1 MKLYRTLSAAALL
14 LAAVHTHSWAQ
25 TATTTEG
32 KKVTAEQASYALGTM
47 VGRSIEETLKGAP
60 GGKNLDKTI
69 ILKSITEYFS
79 GNSQLSPE
87 DAGNQLNSYFEAAQI
102 AEAEARKA
110 EGEKFLA
117 ENAKKKG
124 VKVTESGLQYKILVE
139 GKGIKPTV
147 EDTVQVHYRGR
158 LIDGTEFDSSYSHG
172 EPIKFSPLQVI
183 PGWTEG
189 LCLLRKGDKAELY
202 IPASLAYGERGA
214 GNKIP
219 PHSVLIFEIEMLD
232 VIKGE
237 PIPVSDISKVDD
249 KGAAQKADS
258 KEAKASSKTKLKK
271 K

>member
-14 LAAVHTHSWAQ
+14 LAAVHSHSWAQ
-25 TATTTEG
+25 TATTSEG
-32 KKVTAEQASYALGTM
+32 GKVTAEQASSALGTM
-47 VGRSIEETLKGAP
+47 VGRSIEETLKAAP
-60 GGKNLDKTI
+60 GGKALDKAL
-69 ILKSITEYFS
+69 ILKSLTEYLS
-79 GNSQLSPE
+79 GSSQLTPDEASM
-87 DAGNQLNSYFEAAQI
+87 QLNSYFEAAQVT
-102 AEAEARKA
+102 ETEARKA
-110 EGEKFLA
+110 EGAKFLA

-139 GKGIKPTV
+139 GKGIRPTV

-237 PIPVSDISKVDD
+237 PIPVSDISKADN
-249 KGAAQKADS
+249 KGAAPKADA
-258 KEAKASSKTKLKK
+258 KEMKATSKTKLKK

>member
-1 MKLYRTLSAAALL
+1 M
-14 LAAVHTHSWAQ
+14 
-25 TATTTEG
+25 
-32 KKVTAEQASYALGTM
+32 
-47 VGRSIEETLKGAP
+47 
-60 GGKNLDKTI
+60 
-69 ILKSITEYFS
+69 
-79 GNSQLSPE
+79 
-87 DAGNQLNSYFEAAQI
+87 
-102 AEAEARKA
+102 
-110 EGEKFLA
+110 
-117 ENAKKKG
+117 
-124 VKVTESGLQYKILVE
+124 KVTESGLQYKILVE

-189 LCLLRKGDKAELY
+189 LCLLRKGAKAELY
-202 IPASLAYGERGA
+202 IPAPLAYGDRGA

-249 KGAAQKADS
+249 KGAAPKADS
-258 KEAKASSKTKLKK
+258 KEAKTTSKTKLKK